1 MSVFTYEDYL
11 KEGANRAQ
19 NGSNFPKI
27 GFFKLAKDGDQC
39 LVRFNIHSQADLKLV
54 RVHKPVFGKK
64 FEGLSN
70 PFAGISCFNGISQH
84 SVETCPLCAAAAA
97 GHPVINKAEN
107 VIFVQMLVSYKD
119 PETNTF
125 SETVPVVWE
134 RKASY
139 AKELAAKLTTFG
151 DLANFVFIM
160 TRIGSGK
167 DTRYTLDYIPQIYKP
182 EMVPADFS
190 AFENFQVNKHSYW
203 EKSPEDINYYL
214 VNGSF
219 PEVKKEEASAT
230 TNITTATGAAPQAT
244 PTTATAT
251 ATTAAPYAQPVTPA
265 APQAPVSPAYQAPV
279 SPTYQTP
286 VTPAQSYTVP
296 EAPQAETP
304 AGRPTRQF
312 GGRF

>member
-27 GFFKLAKDGDQC
+27 GFFKLSKDGEQC

-54 RVHKPVFGKK
+54 KVHKPIFGKK

-70 PFAGISCFNGISQH
+70 PFAGISCFNSVTQH
-84 SVETCPLCAAAAA
+84 SADTCPLCQAAAA

-119 PETNTF
+119 PVTGAF
-125 SETVPVVWE
+125 SEVTPVVWE

-139 AKELAAKLTTFG
+139 ARELAAKLTTFG
-151 DLANFVFIM
+151 DLTNQLFVM

-167 DTRYTLDYIPQIYKP
+167 DTRYNLDYAVPQIYKP

-190 AFENFQVNKHSYW
+190 AFENFQ
-203 EKSPEDINYYL
+203 EI
-214 VNGSF
+214 
-219 PEVKKEEASAT
+219 
-230 TNITTATGAAPQAT
+230 
-244 PTTATAT
+244 
-251 ATTAAPYAQPVTPA
+251 
-265 APQAPVSPAYQAPV
+265 
-279 SPTYQTP
+279 
-286 VTPAQSYTVP
+286 
-296 EAPQAETP
+296 
-304 AGRPTRQF
+304 GRAHV
-312 GGRF
+312 

>member
-11 KEGANRAQ
+11 KEGANRTQ

-27 GFFKLAKDGDQC
+27 GFFKLSKDGEQC

-54 RVHKPVFGKK
+54 KVHKPVFGKK

-70 PFAGISCFNGISQH
+70 PFAGISCFNGVTQH
-84 SVETCPLCAAAAA
+84 SADTCPLCAAAAA

-119 PETNTF
+119 PVTGAF
-125 SETVPVVWE
+125 SEVTPVVWE

-139 AKELAAKLTTFG
+139 ARELAAKLTTFG
-151 DLANFVFIM
+151 DLTNQLFVM

-167 DTRYTLDYIPQIYKP
+167 DTRYNLDYAVPQIYKP

-190 AFENFQVNKHSYW
+190 AFDNFQVNRHSYW

-214 VNGSF
+214 ANGSF
-219 PEVKKEEASAT
+219 PEVKQEEVSAGASAT
-230 TNITTATGAAPQAT
+230 PAT
-244 PTTATAT
+244 PLTT
-251 ATTAAPYAQPVTPA
+251 TTTGYAQPTPTYA
-265 APQAPVSPAYQAPV
+265 QPASYVAPQAPASPAYQAPAA
-279 SPTYQTP
+279 PA
-286 VTPAQSYTVP
+286 TPADQP
-296 EAPQAETP
+296 AERPQ
-304 AGRPTRQF
+304 RQF